1 MTTKKTTKR
10 SLVHRDFKPANVK
23 KNRPTRVRK
32 AAPRTKPISIH
43 QPREGCE
50 CGTCT
55 LARMTGPH
63 RVTIDE
69 SIAEVLVDYEAALR
83 RIANMPHAEGRLRRM
98 RAVLRHQLAGTM
110 LTLLEAGH
118 DAVKYTSDIAELLLD
133 IGRAR
138 LLLTGLAAALGDKMP
153 GELAAALA
161 DYRATS
167 KVTVLEP
174 SVLMPTPSDKPALEN

>member
-1 MTTKKTTKR
+1 MTTKKKPVVTK
-10 SLVHRDFKPANVK
+10 HA
-23 KNRPTRVRK
+23 PTARRAR
-32 AAPRTKPISIH
+32 AARTPSKISIH
-43 QPREGCE
+43 QPRAGCE

-63 RVTIDE
+63 RVTIDA
-69 SIAEVLVDYEAALR
+69 SIAEVLVDYEATLR

-118 DAVKYTSDIAELLLD
+118 DVVKYSSDIAELLLD

-138 LLLTGLAAALGDKMP
+138 LLLTGLSAALGDSIP

-174 SVLMPTPSDKPALEN
+174 SALMPTASSDKPALEN